1 MVIKLDQS
9 NTTAV
14 VANNDIQLGKTLKRT
29 CARLLSTV
37 DESSRI
43 LEVTAKDIRLG
54 LELVEIQLHIAKGS
68 ALIDGVQEFMS
79 KGMSSEDANALMAHL
94 RAD

>member
-1 MVIKLDQS
+1 MVIKLDQN

-14 VANNDIQLGKTLKRT
+14 VKTDEIALGKTLKRT

-43 LEVTAKDIRLG
+43 LEVTAKDVRLG